1 MTVSQNAF
9 TEMGILF
16 MEAVRIACLVKR
28 IYGGG
33 QRILKSIYGGR
44 PFKRSSASKNR
55 GHFRRPPIIRLSPFA
70 ICLAHIVP
78 VLYLEYI

>member
-1 MTVSQNAF
+1 MTVLQIAF
-9 TEMGILF
+9 AEMGILF
-16 MEAVRIACLVKR
+16 MEAVRIARLVKR
-28 IYGGG
+28 
-33 QRILKSIYGGR
+33 IYGGR

-70 ICLAHIVP
+70 ICLAHIGP